1 MDNNTVVNEKKAG
14 LGYVIKLLRTAR
26 ELSMKELAQKMNVST
41 AYVSEVEANKKHPS
55 LEMLSKF
62 STALG
67 VSRSSIL
74 YFDEEGEKHGYNHQK
89 LLLEILEKIGD

>member
-1 MDNNTVVNEKKAG
+1 MENNTLVNEKKAG
-14 LGYVIKLLRTAR
+14 LGYVIKLLRKAR
-26 ELSMKELAQKMNVST
+26 DLSMKELAQKMDVSP

-55 LEMLSKF
+55 LDMLSKF

-74 YFDEEGEKHGYNHQK
+74 YFDEEGEKHGYDHQQ
-89 LLLEILEKIGD
+89 LLLEILQKIGN